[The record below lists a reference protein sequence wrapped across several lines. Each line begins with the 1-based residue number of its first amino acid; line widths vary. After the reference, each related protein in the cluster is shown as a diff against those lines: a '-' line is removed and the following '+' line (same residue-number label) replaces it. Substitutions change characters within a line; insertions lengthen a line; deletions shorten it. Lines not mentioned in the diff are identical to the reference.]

1 LLAGGVIG
9 ALTAAGAAHGV
20 NRVRGLDQPV
30 VAWDRSVLDGLL
42 AAALL
47 GYLAVAHHG
56 RGRGAWV
63 AQDPPAAWTAAVT
76 QVVAERASDTAALW
90 QQRESLLAQAS
101 AASKR
106 DTDTL
111 QQPLQA
117 LIGDLC
123 VRLLQRLYPEA
134 SAVALG

>member
-1 LLAGGVIG
+1 VIG

-42 AAALL
+42 EAALL

-63 AQDPPAAWTAAVT
+63 AQDPPAVWTAAVT
-76 QVVAERASDTAALW
+76 QVVAERASDIAALW
-90 QQRESLLAQAS
+90 QQREALLAQAS

-111 QQPLQA
+111 QQ
-117 LIGDLC
+117 
-123 VRLLQRLYPEA
+123 LYPEA

>member
-1 LLAGGVIG
+1 MIG

-42 AAALL
+42 SAALL

-76 QVVAERASDTAALW
+76 QVLAERSSDIAALW
-90 QQRESLLAQAS
+90 QQREALLAQAS

-117 LIGDLC
+117 LIGHLC
-123 VRLLQRLYPEA
+123 VRLLERLYPEA